1 MNIQIL
7 STAFSDIAAAQQ
19 FYEQQQKGLGV
30 YFQDAIFADID
41 ALIVYAGIHPQW
53 FGFYRSLS
61 KVFPYAIY
69 YKIEVESVIVWHVLD
84 CRSKPSRIK
93 KVLKS

>member
-7 STAFSDIAAAQQ
+7 STAFSDIAVAQQ
-19 FYEQQQKGLGV
+19 FYEQQQKGLGI
-30 YFQDAIFADID
+30 YFQDAIFSDID
-41 ALIVYAGIHPQW
+41 ALIVYAGVHLQL

-69 YKIEVESVIVWHVLD
+69 YKIENDCVVVWHVLD
-84 CRSKPSRIK
+84 CRSKPSRVRK
-93 KVLKS
+93 ALKS

>member
-7 STAFSDIAAAQQ
+7 STAFSDIAVAQQ
-19 FYEQQQKGLGV
+19 FYEQQQKGLGI
-30 YFQDAIFADID
+30 YFQDAIFSDID
-41 ALIVYAGIHPQW
+41 ALIVYAGVHLQL

-69 YKIEVESVIVWHVLD
+69 YKIESDCVFVWHVLD
-84 CRSKPSRIK
+84 CRSKPLRTK
-93 KVLKS
+93 KVLKN

>member
-7 STAFSDIAAAQQ
+7 STAFSDIAVAQE
-19 FYEQQQKGLGV
+19 FYERQQKGLGV
-30 YFQDAIFADID
+30 YFQDAIFSDID
-41 ALIVYAGIHPQW
+41 ALIVYAGIHSQF

-69 YKIEVESVIVWHVLD
+69 
-84 CRSKPSRIK
+84 
-93 KVLKS
+93 

>member
-7 STAFSDIAAAQQ
+7 STAYSDIALAQQ
-19 FYEQQQKGLGV
+19 FYEQQQKGLGT
-30 YFQDAIFADID
+30 YFQDAIFSDID
-41 ALIVYAGIHPQW
+41 ALIVYAGVHPQL

-69 YKIEVESVIVWHVLD
+69 YKIEIECVVVWHVLD
-84 CRSKPSRIK
+84 CRSKPSRSK

>member
-7 STAFSDIAAAQQ
+7 STAFSDIAVAQQ
-19 FYEQQQKGLGV
+19 FYGQQQKGLGI
-30 YFQDAIFADID
+30 YFQDAIFSDID
-41 ALIVYAGIHPQW
+41 ALIVYACVHLQL

-69 YKIEVESVIVWHVLD
+69 YKIENDCVVVWHVLD
-84 CRSKPSRIK
+84 CRSKPSRVRK
-93 KVLKS
+93 ALKS